1 MALLG
6 SRTRRDQTDGAEP
19 CADQDSDA
27 GSGEVQ
33 VPLSRASLLVIGVAV
48 AIGVVARFAND
59 TPLWLDEALSANI
72 SGLPV
77 GEIGEA
83 LRHDGHPPL
92 YYYLLHYWMAVF
104 GESDFAVRALSG
116 VISVATI
123 PLAWLAGRRFGGRN
137 VAWLTVLVFALN
149 AFAIRYADETRMYS
163 LLMLEVFAGY
173 LLVANSLE
181 KPTWP
186 RLGGTFVVSGA
197 LLLTHY
203 WAMYLVATA
212 GIMLVVRAL
221 RVRERQDRIATWK
234 TLGAISAGGIL
245 FLWWVPTLLYQSR
258 HTGTPWADPERP
270 ATVLIITLQEFAG
283 GARSENQV
291 LALVMVLLVAAALF
305 AYTRSNRRLDLDLWT
320 RRGPRS
326 VAIALISTIAIGS
339 AVAYATQSTFQ
350 GRYAAVYFPLF
361 ALLVALGLD
370 RFAPPRT
377 RAVVLSA
384 FLVLSLVA
392 VGFAVTNTRSQAGEV
407 ADAIVEASPPPDGVV
422 VFCPD
427 QLGPSVERE
436 LPAGYEMLTYP
447 DFAAPQFVDWV
458 DYAERNAA
466 SDPEAFASALVEQ
479 VDPATPIFV
488 VVNENYQTLE
498 EKCPALVN
506 ALGATRT
513 PELLVRSDPDEFFEG
528 MSLMKF
534 TSS

>member
-6 SRTRRDQTDGAEP
+6 SRTRRDDTDGDEP
-19 CADQDSDA
+19 PTEESSGSA
-27 GSGEVQ
+27 GEELR
-33 VPLSRASLLVIGVAV
+33 VPLSRASLIVIGVAV
-48 AIGVVARFAND
+48 GVGVVARFAND
-59 TPLWLDEALSANI
+59 TPLWLDEALSVNI
-72 SGLPV
+72 ARLPV
-77 GEIGEA
+77 GEIVEA

-92 YYYLLHYWMAVF
+92 YYYLLHYWMALF
-104 GESDFAVRALSG
+104 GESDFATRALSG

-137 VAWLTVLVFALN
+137 VAWLTVLVFAVN

-186 RLGGTFVVSGA
+186 RLGGISVVSGA

-203 WAMYLVATA
+203 WAMYLVAA
-212 GIMLVVRAL
+212 VGIMLVVRAV
-221 RVRERQDRIATWK
+221 RVRQRDDRVATWK
-234 TLGAISAGGIL
+234 TLGALAAGGVL
-245 FLWWVPTLLYQSR
+245 FLWWVPTLLYQSA

-270 ATVLIITLQEFAG
+270 ATVLIITLQSFAG
-283 GARSENQV
+283 GARSETQV

-305 AYTRSNRRLDLDLWT
+305 ARTRSNRRLDLDLWT
-320 RRGPRS
+320 RHEPRD
-326 VAIALISTIAIGS
+326 VAVALMSTIVIGS

-370 RFAPPRT
+370 RFVPPRT

-392 VGFAVTNTRSQAGEV
+392 VGFEVTTTRSQSGEV
-407 ADAIVEASPPPDGVV
+407 AGAIVESSPPPEGVI

-427 QLGPSVERE
+427 QLGPSVERV
-436 LPAGYEMLTYP
+436 LPAGYEMVTYP
-447 DFAAPQFVDWV
+447 DFEDPLFVDWV

-466 SDPEAFASALVEQ
+466 SDPNAFASELVER
-479 VDPATPIFV
+479 VDPDTPIFLV
-488 VVNENYQTLE
+488 FNENYQTLE
-498 EKCPALVN
+498 EKCPAVVN

-534 TSS
+534 TS